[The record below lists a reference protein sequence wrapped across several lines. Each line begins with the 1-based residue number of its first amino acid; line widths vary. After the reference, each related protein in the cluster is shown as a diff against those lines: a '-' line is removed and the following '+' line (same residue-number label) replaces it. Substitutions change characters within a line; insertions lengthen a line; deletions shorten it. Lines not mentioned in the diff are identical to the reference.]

1 MKFLNQFC
9 LIAVNVVVSFFLSLV
24 AAAAVTAQSVTV
36 EISSQ
41 KDNTLF
47 EDQVGGLSN
56 GAGYYFFAGR
66 TSQLS
71 NSIRR
76 GVIAFDIAASIPSG
90 AVIVDAQL
98 TLFMS
103 RVSFGAPAATIE
115 LRRLEADW
123 GEGSS
128 DAFGE
133 EGGGALSATND
144 VTWIHTFFDAGFWT
158 SPGGDFDAPVS
169 SSTVVNS
176 VGFYTFPSTSTMI
189 ADVQNWLDTP
199 SGNFGWIILGNETVA
214 GSSRRFSCKEDTL
227 ASNRP
232 ILSVSYIPLP
242 CCIGNRGDINND
254 GTDANILDLTYLVD
268 RIFRGGPPAACGVEA
283 DVNSDG
289 ASSNILDLTYLVDRI
304 FRGGPPPGPC

>member
-1 MKFLNQFC
+1 MPNTIAS
-9 LIAVNVVVSFFLSLV
+9 LIRLVFILTVTFPCGAEIKSTTVNIL
-24 AAAAVTAQSVTV
+24 
-36 EISSQ
+36 SQ
-41 KDNTLF
+41 KDNTLY
-47 EDQVGGLSN
+47 EDPAGALSN
-56 GAGYYFFAGR
+56 GAGYYFFSGR

-71 NSIRR
+71 NSVRR
-76 GVIAFDIAASIPSG
+76 GVIAFDIASNIPSG
-90 AVIVDAQL
+90 AVIVDVQL

-103 RVSFGAPAATIE
+103 RVSLGAPPAIIE
-115 LRRLEADW
+115 LHRLLADW
-123 GEGSS
+123 GEGTS
-128 DAFGE
+128 DALGE
-133 EGGGALSATND
+133 EGGGALSTTND
-144 VTWIHTFFDAGFWT
+144 ATWIHSFFDTGFWT
-158 SPGGDFDAPVS
+158 SPGANFDMPVS

-199 SGNFGWIILGNETVA
+199 SGNFGWTVMVDETVG

-232 ILSVSYIPLP
+232 ILSVSYVPPP

-254 GTDANILDLTYLVD
+254 GADANILDLTYLVD
-268 RIFRGGPPAACGVEA
+268 RIFRGGPPPVCAIEA

-289 ASSNILDLTYLVDRI
+289 AFANILDLTYLVDRI